1 MNGYPPQQYAGYSPG
16 YYPADYQPAFW
27 QAAYSAL
34 IGVAILVAMGAWA
47 LSLVRKAVR
56 GEEVEFPL

>member
-1 MNGYPPQQYAGYSPG
+1 MNGYPPQQ
-16 YYPADYQPAFW
+16 YQPAFW

-34 IGVAILVAMGAWA
+34 IGVAMLVALGAWA